1 MQWYILFVVL
11 FACYVKAIKEANSY
25 GEKWDNTELT
35 MENIDSY
42 ENAKYFYKEFFSPE
56 RQKIINDLTSLR
68 DEIQQEESMQKST
81 AVTYSRAGIV
91 GGVLVLGGYLVA
103 PLPAVLT
110 TCGAVVGMTSFV
122 ANLLYKDRKFNLLEK
137 KIIHAVRSLERYDR
151 LCSEMNG
158 YLLPLKR
165 DIQLMQEKINA
176 FQGKTIVDGGEVL
189 KGFSILQIATILKK
203 LELLNVKSLISQSD
217 KLSELIKL
225 GHFDMFSSIAK
236 ELASIPSEVL
246 GAATVVS
253 IIGNIRSISFDE
265 DDLKDYE
272 LGRLCTEAQKL
283 DNVIDEIKYE
293 EARFRRYFD

>member
-1 MQWYILFVVL
+1 
-11 FACYVKAIKEANSY
+11 
-25 GEKWDNTELT
+25 
-35 MENIDSY
+35 MEGIDSY
-42 ENAKYFYKEFFSPE
+42 EDAKYFYKEYFAPE
-56 RQKIINDLTSLR
+56 RQKLINDLISLR
-68 DEIQQEESMQKST
+68 DEIQQEESMQKSK
-81 AVTYSRAGIV
+81 AVTFSRAGIV

-103 PLPAVLT
+103 PLPSAVLT
-110 TCGAVVGMTSFV
+110 TCGAVVGVTSFV
-122 ANLLYKDRKFNLLEK
+122 VNLLYKDRKFNLFEK

-151 LCSEMNG
+151 LCSEMNE

-165 DIQLMQEKINA
+165 DIQLMQEKIHA
-176 FQGKTIVDGGEVL
+176 FQGKKIVDGHEAL

-246 GAATVVS
+246 GAATVIS

-283 DNVIDEIKYE
+283 DNVINEIQYE
-293 EARFRRYFD
+293 EVRFRRYFD